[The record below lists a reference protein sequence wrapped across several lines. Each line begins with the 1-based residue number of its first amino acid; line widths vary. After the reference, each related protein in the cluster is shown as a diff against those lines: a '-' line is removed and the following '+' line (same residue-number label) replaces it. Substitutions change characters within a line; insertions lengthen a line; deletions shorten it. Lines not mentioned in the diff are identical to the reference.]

1 MKKIFLFLFITL
13 LFSCKKDVKE
23 KKVEEKR
30 IIPKL
35 EEITIDYEN
44 FEPSNTNLTSWI
56 FVFSTSYDGKG
67 NMNRIKLYTS
77 EEDFTKDTK
86 LKFAKITELEGVDHV
101 VKEMIY
107 RLRKEIDFSKED
119 LIVLRMK
126 KQKETDTLGYY
137 QKENTIYF
145 CLDESEKL
153 PEIKK
158 NEIIKFFKVSKGY
171 TVDDCKPSLY
181 DKSWRLAEIID
192 KEKKITYQPED
203 LTITFNKTARCNIET
218 KCLTTQS
225 SYSQND
231 DEITLKY
238 FQKGKAKC
246 NDNQTAI
253 LLTYLKTVE
262 NFKIENNQLH
272 LILDAKSGQ
281 MIFE

>member
-1 MKKIFLFLFITL
+1 M
-13 LFSCKKDVKE
+13 
-23 KKVEEKR
+23 
-30 IIPKL
+30 
-35 EEITIDYEN
+35 
-44 FEPSNTNLTSWI
+44 
-56 FVFSTSYDGKG
+56 
-67 NMNRIKLYTS
+67 
-77 EEDFTKDTK
+77 
-86 LKFAKITELEGVDHV
+86 
-101 VKEMIY
+101 
-107 RLRKEIDFSKED
+107 
-119 LIVLRMK
+119 
-126 KQKETDTLGYY
+126 
-137 QKENTIYF
+137 
-145 CLDESEKL
+145 
-153 PEIKK
+153 IKK
-158 NEIIKFFKVSKGY
+158 
-171 TVDDCKPSLY
+171 
-181 DKSWRLAEIID
+181 
-192 KEKKITYQPED
+192 KKITYQPED